1 MNIGKA
7 IKRRREE
14 LDLSTALIAFCVG
27 MDEEKLLAIEAGDPR
42 IKISQAIDISKML
55 GCRLDE
61 LIMEAEEYDAVCS

>member
-14 LDLSTALIAFCVG
+14 LDLSPALIAFCVG
-27 MDEEKLLAIEAGDPR
+27 MDEDKLLAIEAGDPR
-42 IKISQAIDISKML
+42 IKISQAIDISKLL

-61 LIMEAEEYDAVCS
+61 LIQEAETYDAVCT